1 MRSPVGGSLLVDSSL
16 VAESGLQKEGNGG
29 DSSDSLLL
37 SVGESLSWKGKEDK
51 DDKSASRKMY
61 EGERRVLEDEDSP
74 VNFFPLT
81 RGSPLGDLVFLKTAG
96 AWQTAAV
103 IFLAL

>member
-1 MRSPVGGSLLVDSSL
+1 MSAFYDYEK
-16 VAESGLQKEGNGG
+16 AKAM
-29 DSSDSLLL
+29 
-37 SVGESLSWKGKEDK
+37 GETG
-51 DDKSASRKMY
+51 R
-61 EGERRVLEDEDSP
+61 ERGRFRDDSP